1 VVARMAGSC
10 HRPHVVPQLAWK
22 LQAHSAS
29 PARQRKRSKEETPH
43 SAPKSIWDR
52 RSGAMETDQVRSGKN
67 TYNHAKGALSTCD
80 IPADSHYDPTALG
93 HSKCSVGHSILVSA
107 LVCSRL
113 LKRNRYRHR
122 RYPLKKDYQR
132 VCQMQLILV

>member
-1 VVARMAGSC
+1 
-10 HRPHVVPQLAWK
+10 
-22 LQAHSAS
+22 
-29 PARQRKRSKEETPH
+29 
-43 SAPKSIWDR
+43 
-52 RSGAMETDQVRSGKN
+52 METDQVRSGKN

-80 IPADSHYDPTALG
+80 IPADYHYDPTALG
-93 HSKCSVGHSILVSA
+93 QSKCSVEHSILVSV